1 MGIHSPPGSMCEV
14 LHFSHKME
22 GHNHCHEVSEN
33 GHGYGGVP
41 HNLGPLMLGT
51 GAWGVHMV

>member
-41 HNLGPLMLGT
+41 HNLVPLMLGT
-51 GAWGVHMV
+51 GA